1 MKEIKFRTIDE
12 AKQLVLPDASAATV
26 QRFRQ
31 TTEFVVKDGASR
43 WSKLKAIYEAADA
56 ITAEIAPVM
65 VCQKGCHH
73 CCKIDVGLLDVE
85 AEYIGRNIKRSAR
98 VNPPTTNGYS
108 ENRTPC
114 TFLSSDG
121 TCGIYE
127 YRPFACRTFYTL
139 DSPAYCEQVS
149 VEHATY
155 DFKGNGLLKTLG
167 QLLGQLNGAG
177 RGHDIRDYFSA
188 E

>member
-12 AKQLVLPDASAATV
+12 AKRLVLPDASEETV
-26 QRFRQ
+26 HRFRQ
-31 TTEFVVKDGASR
+31 ATEFVMKGEGSR
-43 WSKLKAIYEAADA
+43 WSKLKEIYEAADV
-56 ITAEIAPVM
+56 ITAELVPVT

-98 VNPPTTNGYS
+98 LNPPTTGGHS

-121 TCGIYE
+121 TCEIYE
-127 YRPFACRTFYTL
+127 YRPFACRTFFTL
-139 DSPAYCEQVS
+139 DSPAYCEQVA
-149 VEHATY
+149 VEHVTY
-155 DFKGNGLLKTLG
+155 DFKGNSMLKALG
-167 QLLGQLNGAG
+167 QLLGRLNGAG
-177 RGHDIRDYFSA
+177 RGHDIRDYFPL
-188 E
+188 